1 MCVGSGIAQK
11 WLQCWECCCLPEQDF
26 HGVGVLHTRQY
37 GMKACQ
43 SRVLGCEAS
52 KDSTRGR
59 GAEGASLTHTICV
72 HIEDSPGALN
82 YVWAPYCRELQHIA
96 QMLLLRSAALAS
108 HRRLQ
113 STDRYCSFT
122 APHCPK
128 SAFHPALHADLI
140 YAVFLRITQTHLI
153 SPHTHTH

>member
-1 MCVGSGIAQK
+1 MELLWHQEVITLVCVRG
-11 WLQCWECCCLPEQDF
+11 EQDCSEMAA
-26 HGVGVLHTRQY
+26 VLGVLLPPRAGFSWRGCTAHKAVWHDGMSEQSFRMQGLRGQY
-37 GMKACQ
+37 Q
-43 SRVLGCEAS
+43 R
-52 KDSTRGR
+52 TR

-72 HIEDSPGALN
+72 HIGDSPGALN

-140 YAVFLRITQTHLI
+140 YAVFL
-153 SPHTHTH
+153 